1 MAAWQTVCAFRR
13 NALGSGAT
21 AAAALFPVNPDLPLA
36 GKMASIGNNWGPRLS
51 LAIGNAV
58 LQFPF
63 LRLGYGLYFGRVPNG
78 PLISALTQTGPT
90 KGELNFFMHPT
101 DNLNAGGAPPF
112 PNALA
117 GEPLTLVKP
126 GAVEHAPGFR
136 NPEIRHAV
144 ASFEESLPGHSAL
157 NASAMMAL
165 TNVRQFQSTPTLIHK

>member
-1 MAAWQTVCAFRR
+1 MTW
-13 NALGSGAT
+13 
-21 AAAALFPVNPDLPLA
+21 PDLPALNGSLA
-36 GKMASIGNNWGPRLS
+36 NCLCFPPKCVGIWSNCRRSSLPRQSRSAARWQDGKHRQQRGPRLS

-78 PLISALTQTGPT
+78 RLISALTQTGPT

-117 GEPLTLVKP
+117 GEPLTWSSQERWSTRPDFAIQK
-126 GAVEHAPGFR
+126 F
-136 NPEIRHAV
+136 
-144 ASFEESLPGHSAL
+144 
-157 NASAMMAL
+157 AM
-165 TNVRQFQSTPTLIHK
+165 R